1 MNQKP
6 VMKIHFLIWINTNGD
21 LIMTNFSFKAYNDQG
36 IMIISGSD
44 SLMAYELEL
53 SGFIVK
59 RFIDGVQLWKI
70 IQQRNS

>member
-1 MNQKP
+1 
-6 VMKIHFLIWINTNGD
+6 
-21 LIMTNFSFKAYNDQG
+21 MTNFSFKAYNDQG

-59 RFIDGVQLWKI
+59 RFIDGVQL
-70 IQQRNS
+70 